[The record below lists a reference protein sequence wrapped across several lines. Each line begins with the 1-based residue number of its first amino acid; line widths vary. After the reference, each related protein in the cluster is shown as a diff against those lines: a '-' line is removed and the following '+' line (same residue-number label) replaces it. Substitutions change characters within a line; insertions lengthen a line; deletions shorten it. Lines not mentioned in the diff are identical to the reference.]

1 MGGISI
7 KLKQILIVAILLT
20 TILSLGFVSAADD
33 LDDANALSDVAVTD
47 VDTAIDDTVIDTV
60 DDTTV
65 EAIDTTDTEPVD
77 ISDSDTVT
85 TDDSDETDLPDQAD
99 DVSSDQSVNSKNTLN
114 ANALGAPDGTFT
126 DLNTLISNAAA
137 GSTIT
142 LDRNY
147 VYNPSTDSG
156 YVNGITIAKN
166 LNINGNGYTIDGK
179 NTARI
184 FILEGY
190 RSGLFDR
197 SWHGHTYILNNIN
210 FINAYASGTT
220 NGGVITS
227 VDYPNTITINNC
239 NFTNNRG
246 YRGPAVYVSV
256 HEKGTLESEDTGSI
270 TITGCVFKE
279 NYASNNGGAIY
290 SGISNRYSSITA
302 YNNVFINNTAPNAG
316 KTIYYVP
323 NYAPNVDYNWW
334 GQNTWN
340 NNFVANSAT
349 TYVTPDYRYQASI
362 AQTSGKT
369 VELTLALNGG
379 TAPSGSTLPLRN
391 ATFSI
396 ASGLIDPESG
406 MFRGSIEATYASL
419 ENTTITAKVDNQV
432 LTLNVSN
439 TPRETIGELTITV
452 ANVVLPNKAQV
463 VVNTDVRGTFNITIG
478 NTVKEVNITNGQV
491 TIPWNDLP
499 EGVYFAIVSCIG
511 DIRYEDKFA
520 YTQFKVE
527 KQNVTITVTATPDT
541 VTYGDSITLSSTL
554 NNTAATAGTTTYYID
569 GTATTTT
576 LNLPVGEYT
585 VIAKYTGDPNFN
597 DAESA
602 PVTIKVNKATPIIT
616 ITSDPVAYP
625 ADAFVNFELT
635 NANNAALPGVTLRVT
650 INRVT
655 YAVETDNEGKA
666 SLRIAGLKPCEYPIA
681 AVSVANENYASATYE
696 GAAKVVVVKANATVT
711 VSADK
716 TEIKFGETVTLT
728 TGLLPADATGDI
740 TIYVDGDVAGTT
752 LSGLSL
758 GEHTVVAKYAG
769 NDYYNAADSEAL
781 TITVN
786 KADIEIS
793 TEGAEV
799 NYPNKG
805 TLTITTN
812 VAGTYTI
819 QIGQRTYTEEFVA
832 GENTFAITDV
842 FDPNTYDILVTADI
856 ANYNKITAEKIGTYK
871 VNKGV
876 VTITAQ
882 GALVTY
888 PEKGVILITSDVLGT
903 YNITIGSKTYENV
916 MLSMGEN
923 RFEVPDI
930 FDAGVYDISVSSVE
944 TEKFAPVNTGT
955 IATYTVEKAT
965 LSISLSVDD
974 NDVEY
979 GDSVIFDS
987 EITAPEGATLAS
999 AVKYYIDGVERT
1011 SPVND
1016 LSVGTHTIVA
1026 KYTGDP
1032 NFNDAESTAVTIT
1045 VSKATPTITITSD
1058 PVAYPNNAIV
1068 NIALSNSNNA
1078 ALPGVTLRVTVNGTT
1093 YAVVTDR
1100 EGKASL
1106 KIAGL
1111 KPGEYPIA
1119 AVSVADDNYA
1129 SAPYDGS
1136 AKVVV
1141 EKANATVTVSAD
1153 KNEIKFGE
1161 TVTLTTGLLPAD
1173 ATGDITIYVD
1183 GDVAGTTLSGLSL
1196 GEHTV
1201 VAKYAGNDYYNA
1213 ADSEALTI
1221 TVNKADIEISTEG
1234 AEVNYP
1240 DKGTLTIT
1248 TNVAGTYTIQI
1259 GQKTYTPEFI
1269 AGENTFEIPDVFDP
1283 NTYDILVTA
1292 DISNYNKITAEKI
1305 GTYKVNKGI
1314 VHISAEDVT
1323 VTHPEMG
1330 TFVFNCDVIGDYNI
1344 TIGNKTYEDVHFSL
1358 GENTFRIDYLFNGG
1372 EYEVSVSSVETEKYV
1387 AFNYTVAYYTVNKC
1401 DVSIT
1406 VNVSGNKY
1414 VITYGEA
1421 ILLTGSTNPWGAVGS
1436 KTYIV
1441 DGVESDEYYFDNL
1454 SVGTHTIAVRFHENV
1469 FYNGAISETKTIT
1482 VNKATPEIAITS
1494 EPVDYP
1500 NDAIVNFEV
1509 TGIETAALPGVTLR
1523 VTISGTTY
1531 AVVTDENGK
1540 ATLRIKGLDANTYD
1554 MTVVSVETENYTSV
1568 SDNTHKVIVN
1578 QAQPTVTITPTK
1590 EAYDYGEN
1598 VVIDV
1603 TVMNGQIGIDGTLTV
1618 TIGEETYPVTISNGI
1633 GKLTLEGLASGSYDV
1648 AATFPE
1654 STNYKEATGSASF
1667 VVKSSVDAVINAS
1680 ISDPTS
1686 AGETTLSI
1694 GFVDG
1699 EDHPITGAINVT
1711 VDGVTTEYPIENGAL
1726 TIPITELGL
1735 GEHTIVVSTDVYD
1748 ADPVSL
1754 TAVVPAKKGTYTDLQ
1769 TQINNAE
1776 AGSTIN
1782 LDYDIV
1788 YDAEYDGAAFLEG
1801 MTINKDISIE
1811 GANGV
1816 KICGND
1822 LARVF
1827 KVTNNAK
1834 LTLDY
1839 LDICDGAAEKGAGIY
1854 VEAGASLNANIV
1866 FFLDNVAVYRGG
1878 AVYSE
1883 GTVNI
1888 NNSIIRGNDITFR
1901 TSSDDNGG
1909 AAVYNLNG
1917 VLNIEGSVI
1926 EKNLKDIVIRD
1937 GNNGDLLVGVVVTS
1951 GETTIK
1957 DTWFKNNT
1965 GSWGGAIS
1973 SLGYLNENP
1982 YTLTVTGSEFEGNNA
1997 TFGGAIFVES
2007 SNLVVD
2013 DCIFTENAGVGEGSP
2028 GTSSTQGGAIVVFSG
2043 AAYAKITNSKFD
2055 KNSADAGGAVSLAGV
2070 GQNSL
2075 IEGCTFTDNTADDG
2089 GAVYLW
2095 TSNDAVVTVKD
2106 SIFSRNTANWGNA
2119 ISVDGDIIL
2128 ENNTI
2133 SSTSADIANW
2143 AGSIKSTMYV
2153 FILGNGTTE
2162 GSGIV
2167 PAQVGDEVTI
2177 TAVVTDD
2184 NGNLIK
2190 DVNFKFAVTNGEN
2203 TKTIS
2208 ATYRSESG
2216 KYEAPY
2222 TIDMPGNHVVS
2233 IINTVSDVI
2242 VVNPGL
2248 YEVAK
2253 GDVKLTVTVE
2263 NIKVGEKAK
2272 VDVKLTDEAETGLA
2286 GIGLTVIVNGVE
2298 YSITTDENGEYS
2310 LEIEGL
2316 EAGDYEANAIF
2327 AGNYNYNSAINKD
2340 SFKVTID
2347 PAITVKIDDITFSED
2362 AIIKVTLEDAGR
2374 GLTGIVIVSIG
2385 DDDYEVAVVA
2395 GEGEKA
2401 VSGLN
2406 AGTYTYSASFVGD
2419 GVYNPVATED
2429 KTFTVSPLYI
2439 TIDIATPDIGVGTTG
2454 FSFIR
2459 LNVALFDEDGNLIT
2473 DYDERII
2480 GEDVHTAIDL
2490 LCYNDDDTQSFYIYN
2505 VDVDGFA
2512 EVDLVGTETL
2522 PIGQYHITA
2531 TLRDSNY
2538 RLAVHDPIWGE
2549 VFDFKVT
2556 KNYLD
2561 STVEGPEDIE
2571 VKDEDTHTIIVG
2583 HYNDDE
2589 DEITP
2594 ADFNGN
2600 AIVKVYV
2607 AVHDEHGWIIPYTDD
2622 GEINPVYE
2630 DAEAIKT
2637 IPVEMNNGEGALSF
2651 EELPIGD
2658 YVYAMS
2664 LDDDTYDA
2672 YYDFNV
2678 VVLPKEGTY
2687 TDLLSKINDAIRD
2700 AEDGETPSL
2709 SLEYDFA
2716 YSEEF
2721 DGENF
2726 PEGIVIDQDIII
2738 RGNGFSISG
2747 SDSHRIFKV
2756 TDGAELSLDN
2766 LDIKDGAAEKGA
2778 GVYVDDDARLNAFE
2792 VHFTDNVA
2800 KFRGGAIYSEGD
2812 VFIYDSQIR
2821 DNDIT
2826 FREVNDDNGG
2836 AAIYNLGGS
2845 LTIKNTIIKDNLKD
2859 ITIRDGNDG
2868 DLINAAIVTSG
2879 DTEITNCEISKN
2891 SGSYGGGIY
2900 VFNGATL
2907 DIKESRF
2914 EENMATF
2921 GAAIYGENANVIID
2935 NCDFNNNHCEGTGSS
2950 GTSSTQGSA
2959 VLVSGSSASARIS
2972 NARFY
2977 KNIADVGGAIS
2988 ISASTMDNII
2998 DNCEF
3003 HENIANE
3010 YGGAIYAYTTGDGTV
3025 TLTQS
3030 IFDANSAA
3038 YGGAIFAQGDLGLD
3052 KCEFNDNE
3060 AVNYGGAMYISGT
3073 ADIDQTSFTNNQA
3086 QYGGALFLGNAE
3098 VSITLSTFED
3108 NEGIPLVYHIYKG
3121 SADTLTIEDSYFAK
3135 VVPSINAETSYEY
3148 GDEISID
3155 ASFDWGVNRMPI
3167 SIEYLIN
3174 GEKKTAT
3181 VTNGKFT
3188 IAPEGLTVGTYTLVI
3203 SSFTDEDGNRYEVDS
3218 CSKTFEVS
3226 KATPVISVTGVT
3238 VKYPADAT
3246 IEITVSNDD
3255 EEALAGVTVN
3265 VTVDNVDY
3273 AVVTDED
3280 GKASLTVKG
3289 LDANEDGYAISAV
3302 SIADDNYK
3310 SAVYSGN
3317 EKIIVLKADDVGL
3330 TVELVDNQ
3338 LVIGLTGQDN
3348 IPLDGT
3354 VNVAIDDGEAV
3365 PVSITNGKGTL
3376 DVSALTAGEHT
3387 VTAVSEP
3394 TDNYNSKTVTETI
3407 VVSGAPNEAIIT
3419 VSVENIVYGEDA
3431 VVSVT
3436 FTDKNGN
3443 PLQDTL
3449 SLTIGDTVKPIEIGE
3464 DGTGSVSVS
3473 DLVAGHYTAVVSFAG
3488 NETYQATSKEAGFD
3502 VAKLKSSIES
3512 EDITVYATVGT
3523 EMVFTLKDAKGN
3535 VMLNKDIVVA
3545 FNGQTYSLNTGET
3558 GEVRVPITMA
3568 NKGTYSIS
3576 ASYAGDK
3583 NTEAAFATYNVIVKA
3598 KSTKLATA
3606 AATYSLSEAKYLT
3619 ATLTA
3624 GGEPLANK
3632 IVTFQVNGKT
3642 YTGRTNAEG
3651 VVKVAVALTAKK
3663 TYSVVATFGG
3673 DNTYGTAVSTYKLKV
3688 V

>member
-65 EAIDTTDTEPVD
+65 DAIDTTDTEPVD

-99 DVSSDQSVNSKNTLN
+99 DVASDQSVNSKNTLN
-114 ANALGAPDGTFT
+114 ANALGADEVGTLSELYDLVKNGGSFT
-126 DLNTLISNAAA
+126 LAKDYA
-137 GSTIT
+137 
-142 LDRNY
+142 
-147 VYNPSTDSG
+147 YNPSTDS
-156 YVNGITIAKN
+156 N
-166 LNINGNGYTIDGK
+166 LISGMLINETLTLNGNGHTIDGG
-179 NTARI
+179 NNARL
-184 FILEGY
+184 FILGGY
-190 RSGLFDR
+190 TSR
-197 SWHGHTYILNNIN
+197 SWGITTYHGYTYNFNNIT
-210 FINAYASGTT
+210 FINAKTT
-220 NGGVITS
+220 VDAGAVIS
-227 VDYPNTITINNC
+227 SHVYPNVVSISNC
-239 NFTNNRG
+239 NFTNNVGNRG
-246 YRGPAVYVSV
+246 AISVSV
-256 HEKGTLESEDTGSI
+256 QNSELISPQVDDGSVTIVGSI
-270 TITGCVFKE
+270 FE
-279 NYASNNGGAIY
+279 NNFASDRGGAIY
-290 SGISNRYSSITA
+290 SGISNGHSSITVR
-302 YNNVFINNTAPNAG
+302 NSVFVNNTASGYAQA
-316 KTIYYVP
+316 IYYVP
-323 NYAPNVDYNWW
+323 NYAPSVDYNWW
-334 GQNTWN
+334 GQNNWN
-340 NNFVANSAT
+340 NNFVANSNNN
-349 TYVTPDYRYQASI
+349 YLTPTYRYQASLS
-362 AQTSGKT
+362 QTGSNT
-369 VELTLALNGG
+369 VRLNIALNEG
-379 TAPSGSTLPLRN
+379 TVPSGSTLPARNVTSFSIGSGAIN
-391 ATFSI
+391 ATGPVTANYV
-396 ASGLIDPESG
+396 ASTD
-406 MFRGSIEATYASL
+406 
-419 ENTTITAKVDNQV
+419 TTITAKVDTGTVTLRVYKSPKWDITQ
-432 LTLNVSN
+432 LTA
-439 TPRETIGELTITV
+439 TV
-452 ANVVLPNKAQV
+452 DDTLLPNVPTLQVTASVDGTYDV
-463 VVNTDVRGTFNITIG
+463 VVGSKTY
-478 NTVKEVNITNGQV
+478 TVTVTNGQGSTQLTGLDV
-491 TIPWNDLP
+491 
-499 EGVYFAIVSCIG
+499 GSYVAIVSRTNDPI
-511 DIRYEDKFA
+511 YNDKYAFDS
-520 YTQFKVE
+520 FNVE
-527 KQNVTITVTATPDT
+527 KDNVTITVTATPT
-541 VTYGDSITLSSTL
+541 EVEYGTPITLSSTL

-616 ITSDPVAYP
+616 ITSDAVAYP
-625 ADAFVNFELT
+625 ADAIVNFELT

-650 INRVT
+650 INGVT
-655 YAVETDNEGKA
+655 YAVETNGEGKA
-666 SLRIAGLKPCEYPIA
+666 NLTVKGLKPNEYPIEA
-681 AVSVANENYASATYE
+681 ISVANENYASATYA
-696 GAAKVVVVKANATVT
+696 GAAKVVVEKANATVT
-711 VSADK
+711 VSANK
-716 TEIKFGETVTLT
+716 NEIKFGETVTLT

-740 TIYVDGDVAGTT
+740 TIYVDGDVASTT
-752 LSGLSL
+752 LTGLSL

-799 NYPNKG
+799 NYPDKG

-812 VAGTYTI
+812 VAGNYTI
-819 QIGQRTYTEEFVA
+819 QIGQRTYTKEFVA
-832 GENTFAITDV
+832 GENTFTLTDV

-923 RFEVPDI
+923 RFEVTDI

-999 AVKYYIDGVERT
+999 AVKYYIDGVEGT

-1016 LSVGTHTIVA
+1016 LSVGTHTLVA
-1026 KYTGDP
+1026 KYTGDS

-1045 VSKATPTITITSD
+1045 VNKATPVITITSD

-1068 NIALSNSNNA
+1068 NIALSNSNNV

-1093 YAVVTDR
+1093 YAVVTDS

-1136 AKVVV
+1136 AKVIV

-1153 KNEIKFGE
+1153 KTEIKFGE

-1183 GDVAGTTLSGLSL
+1183 DAVAGTTLSDLSL

-1240 DKGTLTIT
+1240 NKGTLTIT

-1259 GQKTYTPEFI
+1259 GQKTYTPEFV

-1292 DISNYNKITAEKI
+1292 DISNYNKITAENI

-1372 EYEVSVSSVETEKYV
+1372 EYEVSVSSVETEKYA

-1421 ILLTGSTNPWGAVGS
+1421 VLLTASTNPWGAVGS

-1500 NDAIVNFEV
+1500 NDAVVNFEV
-1509 TGIETAALPGVTLR
+1509 TGVETAALPGVTLR
-1523 VTISGTTY
+1523 VTVNGVNY
-1531 AVVTDENGK
+1531 AVVTDEEGK
-1540 ATLRIKGLDANTYD
+1540 ASLTIKGLDANTYD
-1554 MTVVSVETENYTSV
+1554 MTVVSVETDNYKSV
-1568 SDNTHKVIVN
+1568 SDDTHKVIVN

-1590 EAYDYGEN
+1590 ETYDYGEN

-1603 TVMNGQIGIDGTLTV
+1603 TVRNGQVGINGTLTV
-1618 TIGEETYPVTISNGI
+1618 TIGEDNHPVTIINGI

-1667 VVKSSVDAVINAS
+1667 VVKSSADAVITAS

-1699 EDHPITGAINVT
+1699 ESHPITGAINVT
-1711 VDGVTTEYPIENGAL
+1711 VDGVTTEYPIENGA
-1726 TIPITELGL
+1726 TEIPITGLGL

-1788 YDAEYDGAAFLEG
+1788 YDAKYDGAAFLEG

-2028 GTSSTQGGAIVVFSG
+2028 GTSSTQGGAIVVFPG

-2095 TSNDAVVTVKD
+2095 TSNDAVVTVKN
-2106 SIFSRNTANWGNA
+2106 STFSGNTANWGNA
-2119 ISVDGDIIL
+2119 ISIDGDIIL
-2128 ENNTI
+2128 ERNTI

-2153 FILGNGTTE
+2153 FILGNDTTE

-2190 DVNFKFAVTNGEN
+2190 DVNFKFAVNNGEN

-2242 VVNPGL
+2242 VINPGL

-2298 YSITTDENGEYS
+2298 YPITTDENGEYS
-2310 LEIEGL
+2310 LEIKGL

-2347 PAITVKIDDITFSED
+2347 SEITVKIDDITFSED
-2362 AIIKVTLEDAGR
+2362 AIIKVTLEDEGR

-2406 AGTYTYSASFVGD
+2406 AGTYTYSASFVGE
-2419 GVYNPVATED
+2419 GVYNPVTTED

-2473 DYDERII
+2473 DYDKGII

-2490 LCYNDDDTQSFYIYN
+2490 CYNDDYTQSVYIYN

-2512 EVDLVGTETL
+2512 EVDLEGTEAL

-2630 DAEAIKT
+2630 DAEAIKNIT
-2637 IPVEMNNGEGALSF
+2637 VEMNNGEGALSF
-2651 EELPIGD
+2651 KELPIGD

-2845 LTIKNTIIKDNLKD
+2845 LIIKNTIIKDNLKD

-2907 DIKESRF
+2907 DVKESRF

-3038 YGGAIFAQGDLGLD
+3038 YGGAIFAQSDLGLD

-3121 SADTLTIEDSYFAK
+3121 SADTLTIEDSYFAT

-3148 GDEISID
+3148 GDEISIE
-3155 ASFDWGVNRMPI
+3155 ANFDWGVNRMPI

-3273 AVVTDED
+3273 AIVTNED

-3289 LDANEDGYAISAV
+3289 LDANEEGYAISAV

-3338 LVIGLTGQDN
+3338 LVISLTGQDN

-3419 VSVENIVYGEDA
+3419 VSVDNIVYGEDA

-3449 SLTIGDTVKPIEIGE
+3449 RLTIGDTVKSIEIGE

-3502 VAKLKSSIES
+3502 VAKLKTSIES
-3512 EDITVYATVGT
+3512 EDITVYATVGS